1 MNLKRILAVILAMLL
16 ALTALPLSVIA
27 EELPTENVM
36 PQDGKLRRPVSNEM
50 PMWIVH
56 IDTWN
61 YADPQKIIDLI
72 PEDIKPFVVFNI
84 SMSISYDHDTHT
96 WGLVNDGYE
105 LAKSWLRTCAE
116 NQVWAMIQPASGG
129 QCHFPDYYQGESLEG
144 TLYEEFFKEYPN
156 FIGFNYCEQFW
167 GFDQPD
173 FPTTYQQRYLH
184 FANLLE
190 LTNKYG
196 GYLVVSW
203 CGNQWGQALNPIG
216 VLKDIPEW
224 KEACEK
230 YTENYILCE
239 KHTQVSYKHDMES
252 NTWGSWLAGYS
263 GQFGLRYDD
272 TAWQGNMEYAVST
285 NLAASLERFAL
296 NGATVFDG
304 PELIWA
310 DDFRES
316 AVTKD
321 EEGYESRNWEMYNQ
335 FVNSCIDFFRKIV
348 DGSIRIPTREEVI
361 ERTKVILIQ
370 DVNTGNDDNKY
381 CTYPTIFKG
390 LYQQD
395 GNLRDNFSFY
405 KSTGRYPTVPV
416 AVGLADEVAEQFE
429 VVLYQSELNK
439 RWKNVDAKVEEFNTY
454 FPEEY
459 TGDIYAGRYEN
470 NWVVYNPHN
479 TPKVTASGTI
489 PFKYNTAESISM
501 TLTEYTSG
509 IIKEYADS
517 LDIYLGNYNENMEFK
532 KYTDTFTI
540 TGLSAEP
547 KVEMTNRGH
556 MTMKPEMTT
565 EYKDGTL
572 SISIVHNGPVDIK
585 ITDCKGSGTGRL
597 TEYHEAK
604 IVAPD
609 APGVYYGDKQY
620 EFELSDRMNVERV
633 VTNGCRT
640 GVDNFKG
647 QGYTIFGSNKDA
659 AVRDTV
665 TSLQD
670 GTFALT
676 VRYAVTEADVNGLAV
691 YVNGKKA
698 GALSLTKTSSTSD
711 WADATINVSL
721 KEGENTVEI
730 KATKNLAG
738 KVYLDC
744 MILDTVKLAGGGG
757 SGFLLPA
764 IGIVAAVAVVAVVV
778 IVVSKKKKA

>member
-1 MNLKRILAVILAMLL
+1 MKISKILALVLALLL
-16 ALTALPLSVIA
+16 AVTALPLSVIA

-36 PQDGKLRRPVSNEM
+36 PTDGNLRRPVNNEM

-56 IDTWN
+56 IDSWN

-84 SMSISYDHDTHT
+84 SMSISWENGS

-116 NQVWAMIQPASGG
+116 NQVWALIQPASGG

-144 TLYEEFFKEYPN
+144 TLFEEFFKEYPN
-156 FIGFNYCEQFW
+156 FLGFNYCEQFW

-196 GYLVVSW
+196 GYLVNSW

-230 YTENYILCE
+230 YADNYILCE

-263 GQFGLRYDD
+263 GNFGLRYDD
-272 TAWQGNMEYAVST
+272 TAWKGNMEYAVST
-285 NLAASLERFAL
+285 NLVASLERFAL
-296 NGATVFDG
+296 NGCTVFDG
-304 PELIWA
+304 PELIWN

-316 AVTKD
+316 VTTTD

-335 FVNSCIDFFRKIV
+335 FVNSCIDFFRKII

-361 ERTKVILIQ
+361 ARTKVILIQ
-370 DVNTGNDDNKY
+370 DVESGNDDNKY
-381 CTYPTIFKG
+381 CTYPSLFKG

-395 GNLRDNFSFY
+395 GNLRENYSFY

-416 AVGLADEVAEQFE
+416 AVGLADKLAQEFE

-439 RWKNVDAKVEEFNTY
+439 RWKNIDAKVEEFNSY

-470 NWVVYNPHN
+470 VWVVYNPYN
-479 TPKVTASGTI
+479 TPNTTASGTI
-489 PFKYNTAESISM
+489 PFKYNTAADISY
-501 TLTEYTSG
+501 TLTEYTSVHM
-509 IIKEYADS
+509 KEYADS
-517 LDIYLGNYNENMEFK
+517 LDIYMSNYNENIEFK
-532 KYTDTFTI
+532 KYVDTITI
-540 TGLSAEP
+540 TGLTEEP
-547 KVEMTNRGH
+547 TVEFTDRGY
-556 MTMKPEMTT
+556 MAIKASVES
-565 EYKDGTL
+565 EYANGTL
-572 SISIVHNGPVDIK
+572 TVKVTHNGPIDLK
-585 ITDCKGSGTGRL
+585 ITNCKGSGTGRL
-597 TEYHEAK
+597 TEYHEANV
-604 IVAPD
+604 ITPEG
-609 APGVYYGDKQY
+609 PGVYYGDKQY
-620 EFELSDRMNVERV
+620 EAELFDRMGVERV

-647 QGYTIFGSNKDA
+647 QGYTIFGSAKGA

-665 TSLQD
+665 TSLAD
-670 GTFALT
+670 GTYALS
-676 VRYAVTEADVNGLAV
+676 VRYAVTEADVSGMAV
-691 YVNGKKA
+691 YVNGRRV
-698 GALSLTKTSSTSD
+698 GGLTMPKTASTSD
-711 WADATINVSL
+711 WAEATVNVPL

-730 KATKNLAG
+730 KATKELAG

-744 MILDTVKLAGGGG
+744 MILDTVRLSGGAGGM
-757 SGFLLPA
+757 SWLIYVA
-764 IGIVAAVAVVAVVV
+764 IGAAVAVAAV
-778 IVVSKKKKA
+778 IILPKALKKKEA

>member
-1 MNLKRILAVILAMLL
+1 MKRFFALILALLL
-16 ALTALPLSVIA
+16 AVSALPMSIIA
-27 EELPTENVM
+27 EELPTGNIM
-36 PQDGKLRRPVSNEM
+36 PTDGKLRRPVNNEM

-84 SMSISYDHDTHT
+84 SMSVSYDHDTHT

-105 LAKSWLRTCAE
+105 LSKSWLRTCAE
-116 NQVWAMIQPASGG
+116 NQVWAMIRPASGG

-144 TLYEEFFKEYPN
+144 TLFEEFFKEYPN
-156 FIGFNYCEQFW
+156 FLGFNYCEQFW

-196 GYLVVSW
+196 GYLVNSW

-230 YTENYILCE
+230 YAANYILCE
-239 KHTQVSYKHDMES
+239 KHTQTSYKHDMES
-252 NTWGSWLAGYS
+252 NTWGTWLSGYS
-263 GQFGLRYDD
+263 GNFGLRYDD
-272 TAWQGNMEYAVST
+272 TAWQGHMEYAVST

-304 PELIWA
+304 PELIWQ
-310 DDFRES
+310 DDFYE
-316 AVTKD
+316 AKTETD
-321 EEGYESRNWEMYNQ
+321 EEGYESRRWAMYDQ
-335 FVNSCIDFFRKIV
+335 FVNSCIDFFRKII
-348 DGSIRIPTREEVI
+348 DGTIRIPTREEVI
-361 ERTKVILIQ
+361 ARTKVILIQ
-370 DVNTGNDDNKY
+370 DVEKGNDDTKY
-381 CTYPTIFKG
+381 CTYPTLFKG

-395 GNLRDNFSFY
+395 GNLRDNLSFY
-405 KSTGRYPTVPV
+405 KETGRYPTVPV
-416 AVGLADEVAEQFE
+416 AVGLADDVAKQFE
-429 VVLYQSELNK
+429 VVLNYTELGK
-439 RWKNVDAKVEEFNTY
+439 RWGNKIENKVAEFNNY

-479 TPKVTASGTI
+479 TPGELASGTI
-489 PFKYNTAESISM
+489 PFKYNTAESMSF

-509 IIKEYADS
+509 IVQEYGDS
-517 LDIYLGNYNENMEFK
+517 LYMYLSNYNENSQLR
-532 KYTDTFTI
+532 KYQDIITI
-540 TGLSAEP
+540 TGLTEEP
-547 KVEMTNRGH
+547 VVEMTDRAIKAI
-556 MTMKPEMTT
+556 KPKATT

-572 SISIVHNGPVDIK
+572 TITLEHNGPVELN
-585 ITDCKGSGTGRL
+585 ITNCKGSATGRL
-597 TEYHEAK
+597 TEFKDGK
-604 IVAPD
+604 IVTPD
-609 APGVYYGDKQY
+609 APGVYYGTKQY
-620 EFELSDRMNVERV
+620 EAELFDRKGVERV

-647 QGYTIFGSNKDA
+647 QGYTIFGNAKGA

-665 TSLQD
+665 TSLEK
-670 GTFALT
+670 GTYELGI
-676 VRYAVTEADVNGLAV
+676 RYAVTEGDVSGLAV
-691 YVNGKKA
+691 YVNGRKA
-698 GALSLTKTSSTSD
+698 GNLTLTKTSSTSD
-711 WADATINVSL
+711 WQEVKLNVNL

-730 KATKNLAG
+730 KAAKDLAG

-744 MILDTVKLAGGGG
+744 MELYTVKLGNGGGAG
-757 SGFLLPA
+757 WLLWVG
-764 IGIVAAVAVVAVVV
+764 IGVVAVAVVTVV
-778 IVVSKKKKA
+778 IVLTKKKKA